1 MRDKIKKLKVGST
14 VQFVSEDRVLTGQV
28 VAIVDDLYGIKVKGI
43 DGHFWR
49 DRDALASL
57 EKESR

>member
-28 VAIVDDLYGIKVKGI
+28 VAIVEDLYGIKEK
-43 DGHFWR
+43 DLTGHFR
-49 DRDALASL
+49 QDRDTLASL
-57 EKESR
+57 EKESH

>member
-1 MRDKIKKLKVGST
+1 VRDKIKKLKVGST
-14 VQFVSEDRVLTGQV
+14 VHSEDRVLTGQV
-28 VAIVDDLYGIKVKGI
+28 VAIVEDLYGIKVKGI

-57 EKESR
+57 EKESH